1 MPVRPIP
8 RPRVPKAGRPIG
20 RFTQHR
26 RLDRLKETLESNP
39 AGLSLD
45 DLSLLLRVTHR
56 SVRRY
61 LNELSLIVEL
71 ESIAT
76 TPGGANLWRIKPSE
90 RGRAVLLR
98 RTQAYGLLVGRR
110 MLEGLRGSA
119 FVEELDLAQ
128 TQVLLVAQRPV
139 RAPSRN
145 ESAVDSRLEERFFYA
160 PAELRNYTTRVE
172 DFDALLH
179 ATSELRPIR
188 FVMTEREKSTHTRA
202 QPFLPYAVIVHRGTV
217 YVIGENPASTERFV
231 LMLDRMGQVE
241 IDPDRRFE
249 VPPDFDPASYLH
261 GEFGVIAPAEKPVDV
276 LIEFDASAATFLRNR
291 RVHPS
296 QKLATA
302 SDGRMRLSVRLPN
315 LECVRPWLLSFGP
328 HAKVVAPAE
337 LALQMTEQL
346 QRAIALYA
354 PES

>member
-1 MPVRPIP
+1 MAVRPIP
-8 RPRVPKAGRPIG
+8 RPRVPRVGRPHG

-26 RLDRLKETLESNP
+26 RLDRLKETLEGNP

-76 TPGGANLWRIKPSE
+76 APGGANLWRIKPSE

-98 RTQAYGLLVGRR
+98 RTQAYGLLLGRR
-110 MLEGLRGSA
+110 MLEGLKGSA

-128 TQVLLVAQRPV
+128 TQILLVAQRPV

-145 ESAVDSRLEERFFYA
+145 ESTTDARLEERFFYA

-188 FVMTEREKSTHTRA
+188 YVLAERRATHTRA
-202 QPFLPYAVIVHRGTV
+202 QPFLPFAVIVHRGTV
-217 YVIGENPASTERFV
+217 YVIGENPASTERSV
-231 LMLDRMGQVE
+231 LMLDRMGHVE
-241 IDPDRRFE
+241 IETTERFE
-249 VPPDFDPASYLH
+249 VPPDFDASMYLH
-261 GEFGVIAPAEKPVDV
+261 GEFGVIAPTEKPIDV

-291 RVHPS
+291 RVHPT
-296 QKLATA
+296 QKVAIA
-302 SDGRMRLSVRLPN
+302 SDGRMRLSLRLPN
-315 LECVRPWLLSFGP
+315 LDCIRPWLLSFGP
-328 HAKVVAPAE
+328 RAKVVGPVE
-337 LALQMTEQL
+337 LAVQMAEQL
-346 QRAIALYA
+346 KQAIALYTD
-354 PES
+354 E